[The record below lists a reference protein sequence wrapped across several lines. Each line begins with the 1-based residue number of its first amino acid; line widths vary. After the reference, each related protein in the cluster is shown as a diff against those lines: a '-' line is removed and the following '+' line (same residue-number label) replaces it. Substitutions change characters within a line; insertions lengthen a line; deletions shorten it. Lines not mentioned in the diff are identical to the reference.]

1 MKRNVL
7 FFWLLTL
14 SLYAS
19 SQTIDL
25 SKQPW
30 RLWLDETAEYF
41 NDSLYLPPYNMD
53 VIPCTPPTCGW
64 QNLYNN
70 KNAVDITIPAT
81 VEEYMWGKNGNTH
94 GICGNYCGV
103 SWFTTGVSVPAD
115 WKGKRITIDF
125 ESARMRAEVYLNDKL
140 VGYELINGTPFSIDI
155 TDDVRIG
162 SHNRL
167 AVRITDPN
175 GNFAWRDWDSFMWGK
190 YEIPPSH
197 GFGGITGKVSL
208 HATSHSYIGDI
219 FIKNTPDLNRVSVMT
234 TLENKGDLCNGVIE
248 YSIKEYGSDKLV
260 WKGKTVVP
268 SLSKKICVEK
278 NIEVKNVK
286 LWSPDSPNLYMLTA
300 TWMNDKGEKHVKTER
315 FGFRWFDVKTVDGDR
330 MFMLNGKRI
339 VLHTAISWGHWP
351 VNGIYPTP
359 ELARKHI
366 MSAKQLGMNM
376 LNFHRG
382 IGQSCIFDLADELGM
397 LIYEEPGGYR
407 PGNSAFARKWKREK
421 LLRMVKRDRN
431 HPSLVI
437 VNMINE
443 SARDPYPNE
452 VEDIREAHLL
462 DPTRCITFTSTYFGA
477 KLYKGVC
484 PSTPAPIKMHM
495 LPNDTTIHYQGWWDQ
510 HHASGPGVYKDEFYK
525 SPADFSRYKKEKD
538 EIIFY
543 GEEGAIGTPPRLQL
557 IKQEIEKGEKR
568 GWTGDDL
575 LKQYHAFDAFIHEK
589 GFTNAFPNVDSL
601 CRSLGSVSYY
611 YQGRMIENMY
621 ISNNIDGWA
630 INGWESTK
638 LENHSGIVDIYR
650 NHKADPAIIA
660 YYNQQLYVAVK
671 AKKKVL
677 EQNDTTSVD
686 FFVVNRKDLKGK
698 YKLTVFLENQ
708 ADDAWTQKQEFQVAV
723 KGGVIFGQL
732 LKQNIRF
739 KINQD
744 GYTTIRAE
752 LSKHGKVVA
761 QGAEQVFAVNNSPVA
776 HHSVYVADTAGR
788 MERMLQ
794 KAHIPCQNIKIKDI
808 ISRMGTLVVGGKLQP
823 GIIGGN
829 FRQDD
834 PLIEWVSRGGKL
846 VILDNASEWCAY
858 LEQKEVA
865 DYRGS
870 RLIGRDWFG
879 GNFFVKNHALFNGLP
894 QATAFNWEY
903 QCFAS
908 YNRHREGLRLENGE
922 CVVGCYA
929 DHKNELFSALT
940 ILPVGKGHIIISSLD
955 FMKAV
960 DNPVCVKLLNNII
973 AY

>member
-7 FFWLLTL
+7 FFWLLIL

-70 KNAVDITIPAT
+70 KNAIDISIPAT

-103 SWFTTGVSVPAD
+103 SWFTTGMSVPAD

-140 VGYELINGTPFSIDI
+140 VGYELINGTPFSIDV
-155 TDDVRIG
+155 TDDVKIG

-175 GNFAWRDWDSFMWGK
+175 GNFAWRDWDSFMWGN

-208 HATSHSYIGDI
+208 HATSHSYIGNI
-219 FIKNTPDLNRVSVMT
+219 FIKNTPDLNRVNVMT
-234 TLENKGDLCNGVIE
+234 TLENEGDLCNGVIE
-248 YSIKEYGSDKLV
+248 YSIKEYGTDKLV
-260 WKGKTVVP
+260 WKGKTVVS

-278 NIEVKNVK
+278 NIEVKNAK
-286 LWSPDSPNLYMLTA
+286 LWSPDSPNLYVLTA

-407 PGNSAFARKWKREK
+407 PGNSAFVRKWKREK
-421 LLRMVKRDRN
+421 LLRMVRRDRN

-443 SARDPYPNE
+443 SARNPYPNE
-452 VEDIREAHLL
+452 IEDIREAHQE
-462 DPTRCITFTSTYFGA
+462 DPTRCITFTSTYFWA
-477 KLYKGVC
+477 KLYNGVC

-525 SPADFSRYKKEKD
+525 SPVDFSRYKKEKD

-557 IKQEIEKGEKR
+557 IKQEIEKGGEK

-575 LKQYHAFDAFIHEK
+575 LKQYHAFDAFIREK
-589 GFTNAFPNVDSL
+589 GFTDAFPDVDSL

-630 INGWESTK
+630 TNGWESTK

-650 NHKADPAIIA
+650 NHKANPAIIA
-660 YYNQQLYVAVK
+660 YYNQPLYVAVK

-708 ADDAWTQKQEFQVAV
+708 ANDAWTQKQEFQVVV

-732 LKQNIRF
+732 LKQHIRF

-761 QGAEQVFAVNNSPVA
+761 QGTEQIFAVNNSPVA
-776 HHSVYVADTAGR
+776 HSSVYVADTSGR

-794 KAHIPCQNIKIKDI
+794 KAHIPYQNIKIKDI

-846 VILDNASEWCAY
+846 VILDNASEWCTY

-879 GNFFVKNHALFNGLP
+879 GNFFVKNHTLFNGLP

-973 AY
+973 AF

>member
-1 MKRNVL
+1 
-7 FFWLLTL
+7 
-14 SLYAS
+14 
-19 SQTIDL
+19 
-25 SKQPW
+25 
-30 RLWLDETAEYF
+30 
-41 NDSLYLPPYNMD
+41 
-53 VIPCTPPTCGW
+53 
-64 QNLYNN
+64 
-70 KNAVDITIPAT
+70 
-81 VEEYMWGKNGNTH
+81 
-94 GICGNYCGV
+94 
-103 SWFTTGVSVPAD
+103 
-115 WKGKRITIDF
+115 
-125 ESARMRAEVYLNDKL
+125 
-140 VGYELINGTPFSIDI
+140 
-155 TDDVRIG
+155 
-162 SHNRL
+162 
-167 AVRITDPN
+167 
-175 GNFAWRDWDSFMWGK
+175 
-190 YEIPPSH
+190 
-197 GFGGITGKVSL
+197 
-208 HATSHSYIGDI
+208 
-219 FIKNTPDLNRVSVMT
+219 
-234 TLENKGDLCNGVIE
+234 
-248 YSIKEYGSDKLV
+248 
-260 WKGKTVVP
+260 
-268 SLSKKICVEK
+268 
-278 NIEVKNVK
+278 
-286 LWSPDSPNLYMLTA
+286 
-300 TWMNDKGEKHVKTER
+300 
-315 FGFRWFDVKTVDGDR
+315 
-330 MFMLNGKRI
+330 
-339 VLHTAISWGHWP
+339 
-351 VNGIYPTP
+351 
-359 ELARKHI
+359 
-366 MSAKQLGMNM
+366 
-376 LNFHRG
+376 
-382 IGQSCIFDLADELGM
+382 
-397 LIYEEPGGYR
+397 
-407 PGNSAFARKWKREK
+407 
-421 LLRMVKRDRN
+421 
-431 HPSLVI
+431 
-437 VNMINE
+437 
-443 SARDPYPNE
+443 
-452 VEDIREAHLL
+452 
-462 DPTRCITFTSTYFGA
+462 
-477 KLYKGVC
+477 
-484 PSTPAPIKMHM
+484 M

-525 SPADFSRYKKEKD
+525 SPVDFSRYKKEKD

-557 IKQEIEKGEKR
+557 IKQEIEKGGKR

-589 GFTNAFPNVDSL
+589 GFTDAFPDVDSL

-630 INGWESTK
+630 TNGWESTK

-660 YYNQQLYVAVK
+660 YYNQPLYVAVK
-671 AKKKVL
+671 ANKKVL

-686 FFVVNRKDLKGK
+686 FFVVNRKDLKGR
-698 YKLTVFLENQ
+698 YKLTVFLGNQ
-708 ADDAWTQKQEFQVAV
+708 ANDAWTQKQEFQVAV

-732 LKQNIRF
+732 LKQHIRF

-752 LSKHGKVVA
+752 LSKHGKIVA

-776 HHSVYVADTAGR
+776 HPSVYVADTAGR
-788 MERMLQ
+788 MERVLQ
-794 KAHIPCQNIKIKDI
+794 KAHIPYQNIKIKDI

-823 GIIGGN
+823 GIVGGN

-846 VILDNASEWCAY
+846 VILDNASEWCTY

-973 AY
+973 AF

>member
-7 FFWLLTL
+7 FFWLLIL

-70 KNAVDITIPAT
+70 KNAIDISIPAT

-103 SWFTTGVSVPAD
+103 SWFTTGMSVPAD

-140 VGYELINGTPFSIDI
+140 VGYELINGTPFSIDV
-155 TDDVRIG
+155 TDDVKIG

-175 GNFAWRDWDSFMWGK
+175 GNFAWRDWDSFMWGN

-208 HATSHSYIGDI
+208 HATSHSYIGNI
-219 FIKNTPDLNRVSVMT
+219 FIKNTPDLNRVNVMT
-234 TLENKGDLCNGVIE
+234 TLENEGDLCNGVIE
-248 YSIKEYGSDKLV
+248 YSIKEYGTDKLV
-260 WKGKTVVP
+260 WKGKTVVS

-278 NIEVKNVK
+278 NIEVKNAK
-286 LWSPDSPNLYMLTA
+286 LWSPDSPNLYVLTA

-407 PGNSAFARKWKREK
+407 PGNSAFVRKWKREK
-421 LLRMVKRDRN
+421 LLRMVRRDRN

-443 SARDPYPNE
+443 SARNPYPNE
-452 VEDIREAHLL
+452 IEDIREAHQE
-462 DPTRCITFTSTYFGA
+462 DPTRCITFTSTYFWA
-477 KLYKGVC
+477 KLYNGVC

-525 SPADFSRYKKEKD
+525 SPVDFSRYKKEKD

-557 IKQEIEKGEKR
+557 IKQEIEKGGEK

-575 LKQYHAFDAFIHEK
+575 LKQYHAFDAFIREK
-589 GFTNAFPNVDSL
+589 GFTDAFPDVDSL

-630 INGWESTK
+630 TNGWESTK

-650 NHKADPAIIA
+650 NHKANPAIIA
-660 YYNQQLYVAVK
+660 YYNQPLYVAVK

-708 ADDAWTQKQEFQVAV
+708 ANDAWTQKQEFQVVV

-761 QGAEQVFAVNNSPVA
+761 QGTEQIFAVNNSPVA
-776 HHSVYVADTAGR
+776 HSSVYVADTSGR

-794 KAHIPCQNIKIKDI
+794 KAHIPYQNIKIKDI

-846 VILDNASEWCAY
+846 VILDNASEWCTY

-879 GNFFVKNHALFNGLP
+879 GNFFVKNHTLFNGLP

-973 AY
+973 AF